1 MSSLSRVAEGIINR
15 SPFLREA
22 MTENLINISALARK
36 IKPELDRYFDND
48 IKEGAIIMAIKRLS
62 PGTYHRLNLKI
73 EGIVKEIGDFL
84 VRSNLTSYTYENSN
98 TISTKQ
104 AELITILDEDKK
116 KAFYTISK
124 GVSETSIVTNLHE
137 KEIIT
142 TLFQGEKLKLMD
154 EDLASITVQLPTLN
168 TEVYGVYYYLLKQL
182 AWEGLN
188 IVDII
193 STANEF
199 TVIFHQEDVDH
210 AFHILM
216 QIKNSKDS

>member
-1 MSSLSRVAEGIINR
+1 MSSVGKVAEDIINR

-36 IKPELDRYFDND
+36 IKPEIDEAFDED
-48 IKEGAIIMAIKRLS
+48 IKEGAIIMAIKRLT

-73 EGIVKEIGDFL
+73 ESIVREIGDFL
-84 VRSNLTSYTYENSN
+84 VRSNLNSFTFENSD
-98 TISTKQ
+98 TLSEKQ
-104 AELITILDEDKK
+104 SDLIELLEKDKK

-124 GVSETSIVTNLHE
+124 GVTETSIVTNLFD
-137 KEIIT
+137 KDEI
-142 TLFQGEKLKLMD
+142 LELLKAEKLKSKN
-154 EDLASITVQLPTLN
+154 ESLASITVQLPTLN
-168 TEVYGVYYYLLKQL
+168 TEVYGVYYYILKQL

-199 TVIFHQEDVDH
+199 TIIFNQSDIDR
-210 AFHILM
+210 AFRILM
-216 QIKNSKDS
+216 QIKNQ

>member
-1 MSSLSRVAEGIINR
+1 MNSVGKVAEDIINR

-36 IKPELDRYFDND
+36 IKPEIDVVFNEDV
-48 IKEGAIIMAIKRLS
+48 KEGAIIMAIKRLT

-73 EGIVKEIGDFL
+73 ESIVKEIGDYL
-84 VRSNLTSYTYENSN
+84 VRSNLTCFTFENTDSL
-98 TISTKQ
+98 SEKQ
-104 AELITILDEDKK
+104 SDLIEILEKDKK

-124 GVSETSIVTNLHE
+124 GVTETSIVTNILE
-137 KEIIT
+137 KETIL
-142 TLFQGEKLKLMD
+142 TLFKNESLKSKN
-154 EDLASITVQLPTLN
+154 ENLASITVQLPILN
-168 TEVYGVYYYLLKQL
+168 TEVYGVYYYILKQL

-199 TVIFHQEDVDH
+199 TIIFNQVDIDK
-210 AFHILM
+210 AFRILM
-216 QIKNSKDS
+216 QIKK

>member
-1 MSSLSRVAEGIINR
+1 MNSVGKVAEDIINR

-36 IKPELDRYFDND
+36 IKPEIDLIFNEDV
-48 IKEGAIIMAIKRLS
+48 KEGAIIMSIKRLT

-73 EGIVKEIGDFL
+73 ESIVKEIGDYL
-84 VRSNLTSYTYENSN
+84 VRSNLTCLTFENSD
-98 TISTKQ
+98 SLSDKQ
-104 AELITILDEDKK
+104 SDLIKILEEDKK

-124 GVSETSIVTNLHE
+124 GVTETSIVTNLAE
-137 KEIIT
+137 KENILG
-142 TLFQGEKLKLMD
+142 LFKHEKLKSKN
-154 EDLASITVQLPTLN
+154 ENLASITVQLPTLN
-168 TEVYGVYYYLLKQL
+168 TEVYGVYYYILKQL

-199 TVIFHQEDVDH
+199 TIIFNQQDIDK
-210 AFHILM
+210 AFRILM
-216 QIKNSKDS
+216 QIKN

>member
-1 MSSLSRVAEGIINR
+1 MSSVGKVAEDIINR

-36 IKPELDRYFDND
+36 IKPEIDEAFDED
-48 IKEGAIIMAIKRLS
+48 IKEGAIIMAIKRLT

-73 EGIVKEIGDFL
+73 ESIVREIGDFL
-84 VRSNLTSYTYENSN
+84 VRSNLNAFTFENSD
-98 TISTKQ
+98 TLSEKQ
-104 AELITILDEDKK
+104 SDLIELLEKDKK

-124 GVSETSIVTNLHE
+124 GVTETSIVTNLFD
-137 KEIIT
+137 KIEIQE
-142 TLFQGEKLKLMD
+142 LLKAEKLKSKN
-154 EDLASITVQLPTLN
+154 ENLASITVQLPTLN
-168 TEVYGVYYYLLKQL
+168 TEVYGVYYYILKQL

-199 TVIFHQEDVDH
+199 TIIFNQGDIDR
-210 AFHILM
+210 AFRILM
-216 QIKNSKDS
+216 QIKNQ

>member
-1 MSSLSRVAEGIINR
+1 MGTISKVAEDIINR

-36 IKPELDRYFDND
+36 IKPELDAYFEAD

-73 EGIVKEIGDFL
+73 EGIVKEIGDYL
-84 VRSNLTSYTYENSN
+84 VRSNLSSFTYENSE
-98 TISTKQ
+98 SLSSKQ
-104 AELITILDEDKK
+104 ADLLTILETDKMK
-116 KAFYTISK
+116 SFYTISK
-124 GVSETSIVTNLHE
+124 GVTETSIVTNLQD
-137 KEIIT
+137 KKPILD
-142 TLFQGEKLKLMD
+142 LFEGEKLKSKND
-154 EDLASITVQLPTLN
+154 HLASITVQLPSLN

-199 TVIFHQEDVDH
+199 TIIFNQQDIDK
-210 AFHILM
+210 AFRILM
-216 QIKNSKDS
+216 QLKS

>member
-1 MSSLSRVAEGIINR
+1 MGSLSKVAEEIINR

-36 IKPELDRYFDND
+36 IKPELDRYFEDD
-48 IKEGAIIMAIKRLS
+48 IKEGAIVMAIKRMS

-73 EGIVKEIGDFL
+73 ESIVKEIGDFL
-84 VRSNLTSYTYENSN
+84 VRSNLTSFTYENSL
-98 TISTKQ
+98 TISAKQ
-104 AELITILDEDKK
+104 AELIQILDAGNK

-124 GVSETSIVTNLHE
+124 GVSETSIVTNLQD
-137 KEIIT
+137 KQIINE
-142 TLFQGEKLKLMD
+142 LFRGEKLKSMD
-154 EDLASITVQLPTLN
+154 DQLASITVQLPTVN

-199 TVIFHQEDVDH
+199 TVIFNQEDVDH

-216 QIKNSKDS
+216 RIKNAPVY

>member
-1 MSSLSRVAEGIINR
+1 MSSVGKVAEDIINR

-36 IKPELDRYFDND
+36 IKPLIDDSFDED
-48 IKEGAIIMAIKRLS
+48 VKEGAIIMAIKRLT

-73 EGIVKEIGDFL
+73 EGIVREIGDFL
-84 VRSNLTSYTYENSN
+84 VRSNLTSFTFENSD
-98 TISTKQ
+98 TLSIKQ
-104 AELITILDEDKK
+104 SEIIEILEKDKK

-124 GVSETSIVTNLHE
+124 GVTETSIVTNLFE
-137 KEIIT
+137 KDLI
-142 TLFQGEKLKLMD
+142 LDLLKNESLKSKN
-154 EDLASITVQLPTLN
+154 ENLASITVQLPTLN
-168 TEVYGVYYYLLKQL
+168 TEVYGVYYYILKQL

-199 TVIFHQEDVDH
+199 TIIFNQIDIDK
-210 AFHILM
+210 AFRILM
-216 QIKNSKDS
+216 EIKNQ

>member
-1 MSSLSRVAEGIINR
+1 MSSLSKVAEDIINR

-36 IKPELDRYFDND
+36 IKPELDRYFDD
-48 IKEGAIIMAIKRLS
+48 DLKEGAIIMAIKRLT

-73 EGIVKEIGDFL
+73 ESIVKEIGDFL
-84 VRSNLTSYTYENSN
+84 VRSNLSSFTFENSDSITN
-98 TISTKQ
+98 KQ
-104 AELITILDEDKK
+104 AELMSILDTDKK

-124 GVSETSIVTNLHE
+124 GVTETSIVTNLQE
-137 KEIIT
+137 KS
-142 TLFQGEKLKLMD
+142 TLLNLFRGERLKNKV
-154 EDLASITVQLPTLN
+154 ENLASITVQLPVLN
-168 TEVYGVYYYLLKQL
+168 TEVYGVYYYILKQL

-199 TVIFHQEDVDH
+199 TVIFNQEDVDR
-210 AFHILM
+210 AFRIMM
-216 QIKNSKDS
+216 QIKNQAD